1 MRLYT
6 VNSPFLELKHVSLDF
21 SFCVSAILLPISI
34 LNSVISK
41 PCYPKQSGSPLS
53 QMYDLSSRTGEIIV
67 LIEWK
72 QDTILQTYTDIIS
85 LKNKK

>member
-6 VNSPFLELKHVSLDF
+6 VNSPSLELKHVSLDF

-34 LNSVISK
+34 LNSAFSK

-53 QMYDLSSRTGEIIV
+53 QMYDLCSRTGEIIV
-67 LIEWK
+67 LIE
-72 QDTILQTYTDIIS
+72 
-85 LKNKK
+85 